1 MVAEIME
8 DPISQ
13 RCDRPS
19 GWQII
24 EPEEPKTPGD
34 AWVEFTRMKP
44 RSVAAIGRR
53 QAWSSAD
60 LTM

>member
-24 EPEEPKTPGD
+24 EPEEPKTDPL
-34 AWVEFTRMKP
+34 A
-44 RSVAAIGRR
+44 
-53 QAWSSAD
+53 
-60 LTM
+60 